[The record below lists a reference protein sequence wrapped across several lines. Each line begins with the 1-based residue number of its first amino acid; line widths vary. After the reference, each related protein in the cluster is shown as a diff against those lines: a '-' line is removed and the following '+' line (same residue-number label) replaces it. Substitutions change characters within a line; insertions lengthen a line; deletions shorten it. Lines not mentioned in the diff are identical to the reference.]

1 MAWGQ
6 KEVSKGTQK
15 TPESTQLRQQAGST
29 KCTDV
34 KLATHPAT
42 AGVTQPKLGENGNI
56 SNKCLH
62 PYQETRCTELF
73 LSTKNLIQITSGSR
87 SWLDPRQLP
96 APQNSRD
103 AQARQ
108 GAKRGAFFKLQFSPR
123 VTHTQTS

>member
-6 KEVSKGTQK
+6 EEVSKGTQK
-15 TPESTQLRQQAGST
+15 TPESTQLTLRQQAGSA

-34 KLATHPAT
+34 NLATHPAT
-42 AGVTQPKLGENGNI
+42 AGVTQPRLGENGNI
-56 SNKCLH
+56 SNKWLH
-62 PYQETRCTELF
+62 PYQETRGTELF

-87 SWLDPRQLP
+87 TWLDPRELP

-108 GAKRGAFFKLQFSPR
+108 GAKRGRFSSFSSPH
-123 VTHTQTS
+123 V